1 MDSVISKRIFQE
13 RVPCKHQID
22 SFNWMI
28 RKDGGGIE
36 QFIKTSTPWTVES
49 KNDENRANF
58 EVEMELDKPKLNG
71 KDLTPQMA
79 RLSDQ
84 NYMNEVFINAKVK
97 KISTN
102 ETIQLN
108 VNIGAIPCLVG
119 SDQCNSRGNNDDCQY
134 DMGGYFIID
143 GREKTFLENVS

>member
-1 MDSVISKRIFQE
+1 
-13 RVPCKHQID
+13 
-22 SFNWMI
+22 MI

-79 RLSDQ
+79 RLRDQ
-84 NYMNEVFINAKVK
+84 SVFFFM
-97 KISTN
+97 
-102 ETIQLN
+102 L
-108 VNIGAIPCLVG
+108 
-119 SDQCNSRGNNDDCQY
+119 
-134 DMGGYFIID
+134 
-143 GREKTFLENVS
+143 